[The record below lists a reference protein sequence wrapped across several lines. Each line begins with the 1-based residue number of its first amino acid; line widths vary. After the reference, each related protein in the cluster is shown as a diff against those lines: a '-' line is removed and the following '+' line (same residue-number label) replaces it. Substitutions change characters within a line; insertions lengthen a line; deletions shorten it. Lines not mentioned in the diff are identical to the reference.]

1 MIDFEKITDAAVI
14 MADFSSELR
23 ELCGKYS
30 KKLADTIKIDCF
42 TGIDFVDFVSE
53 AFNPEIMVP
62 SLSENFTEQELI
74 DAGFVFAK
82 QRSFITVPIKEY
94 IINIQGVTIRAVVW
108 PDEKRN
114 MP

>member
-1 MIDFEKITDAAVI
+1 MIDYEKIAEAAVI
-14 MADFSSELR
+14 MSDFASELR
-23 ELCGKYS
+23 ELCGRYS
-30 KKLADTIKIDCF
+30 KKLEDTIKIDCS
-42 TGIDFVDFVSE
+42 TGIDFVSKF
-53 AFNPEIMVP
+53 FKPEIMVS
-62 SLSENFTEQELI
+62 SLSGNFTEQELI

-82 QRSFITVPIKEY
+82 QRSFIIVPIKEY

>member
-1 MIDFEKITDAAVI
+1 MIDYEKIAEAAVI
-14 MADFSSELR
+14 MADFASELR
-23 ELCGKYS
+23 ELCGRYS
-30 KKLADTIKIDCF
+30 KKLADTIKIDCS
-42 TGIDFVDFVSE
+42 TGIDFVSKVFK
-53 AFNPEIMVP
+53 PEIMVS
-62 SLSENFTEQELI
+62 SLSGNFTEQELI

-82 QRSFITVPIKEY
+82 QRSFIIVSIKEY

>member
-14 MADFSSELR
+14 MADFASELR

-42 TGIDFVDFVSE
+42 TDIDFVSE
-53 AFNPEIMVP
+53 AFKPEIMVP

-74 DAGFVFAK
+74 DAGFVFDK
-82 QRSFITVPIKEY
+82 QRSFITVSIKEY

-108 PDEKRN
+108 PDEKRRTW
-114 MP
+114 